1 MDNPTNWTP
10 LDLGSP
16 EPLAIHVMIFPADL
30 PHFPIL
36 GFSHL
41 GNHNFLTS
49 NMFIQMNQNGD
60 LTIKSGE

>member
-16 EPLAIHVMIFPADL
+16 EPLAIHVMIFQQISLIFQFWDL
-30 PHFPIL
+30 ATWETTV
-36 GFSHL
+36 
-41 GNHNFLTS
+41 FLTS